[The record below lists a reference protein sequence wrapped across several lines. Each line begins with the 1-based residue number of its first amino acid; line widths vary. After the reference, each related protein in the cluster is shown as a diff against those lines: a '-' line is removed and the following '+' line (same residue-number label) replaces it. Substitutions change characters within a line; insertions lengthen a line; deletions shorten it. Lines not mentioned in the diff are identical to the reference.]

1 MTSCRPLELVISQL
15 YRLLWQIVLHYAFYV
30 YFCFVGGKSFRQFGP
45 RWSFHSHGCLHV
57 VVFVFFFM
65 CLIYVIKVSLI
76 SKNRHGRFITSIHV
90 ASFVLIVGLS
100 KNADSVFLLMLLI
113 ITISLP
119 FFLFKNEK
127 CYPQWKDLIGLLLEI
142 YGWCEMWLV

>member
-1 MTSCRPLELVISQL
+1 
-15 YRLLWQIVLHYAFYV
+15 
-30 YFCFVGGKSFRQFGP
+30 
-45 RWSFHSHGCLHV
+45 
-57 VVFVFFFM
+57 M

-119 FFLFKNEK
+119 FFLFKNDK
-127 CYPQWKDLIGLLLEI
+127 FYPQWKDLIGLLLEI
-142 YGWCEMWLV
+142 YGWCEM